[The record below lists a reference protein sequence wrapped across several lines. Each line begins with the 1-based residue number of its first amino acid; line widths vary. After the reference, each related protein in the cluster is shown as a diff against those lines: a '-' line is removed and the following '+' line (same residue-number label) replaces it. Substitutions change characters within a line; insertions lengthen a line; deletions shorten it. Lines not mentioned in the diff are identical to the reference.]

1 MAAHRWWRCSRIVTA
16 RPDAINVGELQFRSS
31 GGSNLATGG
40 TALASSY
47 MPAAAWGGPSDL
59 TPARAF
65 DGANSLTADIW
76 HMSMTS
82 GLDLYAQWIG
92 YQWASA
98 VDVAQVAVA
107 QRGDG
112 VSGEYWQSCNIQAS
126 DDGVRWKL
134 IGACAFPAPTS
145 GTDKTFKVATI
156 TPLAG
161 APELLHSITVTG
173 APSGPVTARL
183 PDLAHSARDVDGGT
197 GVIAGSVAVLGPPV
211 TPLSRRVLLI
221 SERMRRVVREQWS
234 GADGLY
240 RFEYLSMADT
250 YSVVCHDSAGTYR
263 ALIAGGL
270 VPEEM

>member
-1 MAAHRWWRCSRIVTA
+1 MAAHRWWRCARIVTPSGWVSA
-16 RPDAINVGELQFRSS
+16 GEVQLRAV

-40 TALASSY
+40 TAVASSY
-47 MPAAAWGGPSDL
+47 LEAY

-65 DGANSLTADIW
+65 DGVNNVTADIW
-76 HMSMTS
+76 HISTSS
-82 GLDLYAQWIG
+82 GLDRLHEWIG

-98 VDVAQVAVA
+98 VDVASVAVA

-112 VSGEYWQSCNIQAS
+112 VSDQYWQSCNVEAS
-126 DDGVRWKL
+126 DDGVRWEL

-145 GTDKTFKVATI
+145 GTDKTFKVAAI
-156 TPLAG
+156 TPLAE

-240 RFEYLSMADT
+240 RFDYLSTADT

-263 ALIAGGL
+263 ALIADGL